1 MKQILFIIIIA
12 FVVSSCSTT
21 GNITPNIDL
30 SRYTIAAMGTA
41 HSGSA
46 TVLNDAQMRI
56 QNALI
61 SQGFDVI
68 PDTRIG
74 TLSYTEQTRL
84 LIVTF
89 SMRSD
94 GNGTVWL
101 ISFTDHLSDNLIAT
115 FRSFSAWSS
124 SSALNGAIRR
134 MATALENEDNR

>member
-1 MKQILFIIIIA
+1 
-12 FVVSSCSTT
+12 
-21 GNITPNIDL
+21 
-30 SRYTIAAMGTA
+30 MGTA